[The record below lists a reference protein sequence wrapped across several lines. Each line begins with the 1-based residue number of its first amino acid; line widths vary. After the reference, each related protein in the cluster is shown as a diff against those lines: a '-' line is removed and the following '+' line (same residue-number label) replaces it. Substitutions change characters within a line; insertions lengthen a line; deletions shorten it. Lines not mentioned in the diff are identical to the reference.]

1 MKSII
6 GEIWRIPHR
15 GVIINGD
22 DEKDYVLLCDQKS
35 AISSSHFFYGCVL

>member
-15 GVIINGD
+15 GVISMVMT
-22 DEKDYVLLCDQKS
+22 EKIMYYCVIKKS
-35 AISSSHFFYGCVL
+35 AIFSSHFFYGCVH